1 MKDFQIKHLLRLI
14 KPYKTIISVSNV
26 KNMQQCL
33 YILSVC
39 LSVSGID
46 EIDEIKTDIEM
57 TVDFSLDSV
66 VLMLQCT

>member
-1 MKDFQIKHLLRLI
+1 
-14 KPYKTIISVSNV
+14 
-26 KNMQQCL
+26 MQQCL